1 MLFIHCLSNLE
12 DLPPD
17 RGYRR
22 YGMNRT
28 CTLLSRGLEH
38 CHGDKTHRQLT
49 KQEVMSERAGW
60 LIQDCGSGEEGE
72 IVSKSTHNFRVV
84 YTCHK
89 FTY

>member
-1 MLFIHCLSNLE
+1 MLFIHCLSNFE

-49 KQEVMSERAGW
+49 KQDGFDTLVLESSQHVTKN
-60 LIQDCGSGEEGE
+60 DN
-72 IVSKSTHNFRVV
+72 HFRHFDLKLGLKIA
-84 YTCHK
+84 TL
-89 FTY
+89 